1 MCEAREK
8 ARAMVVA
15 WREEREAA
23 EKRARRRHKAS
34 AAERAYELE
43 YRPLSALEAQIIQTP
58 AEGLAGI
65 AIKLALCKHYYFD
78 TWSFSHDTLAT
89 ACETMAKI
97 QGVDLS
103 AQVEC
108 W

>member
-1 MCEAREK
+1 MSLNIALL
-8 ARAMVVA
+8 ALS
-15 WREEREAA
+15 
-23 EKRARRRHKAS
+23 KRKS
-34 AAERAYELE
+34 SKP
-43 YRPLSALEAQIIQTP
+43 RPRV
-58 AEGLAGI
+58 LAGI
-65 AIKLALCKHYYFD
+65 AIKLGLCKHYYFD

>member
-1 MCEAREK
+1 
-8 ARAMVVA
+8 V
-15 WREEREAA
+15 
-23 EKRARRRHKAS
+23 RRQGQWWLPGVKNVRPQRNEPDDDTKHQQQ
-34 AAERAYELE
+34 RAYELE
-43 YRPLSALEAQIIQTP
+43 YRPLSALEAQIVQTP